1 MRGFPLYFSCRSV
14 GRIRFPTS
22 AFFVP
27 VIISRV
33 GPTRDSRLKR
43 RTRRSS
49 FTNFLPQSM
58 SEVTENQP
66 LLAHED
72 SQVELVS
79 WEGKEDQQNPRCFPT
94 RQKGLILFI
103 LFSVA
108 ILSYRRL
115 DS

>member
-1 MRGFPLYFSCRSV
+1 MRGFPLYFTCRSV
-14 GRIRFPTS
+14 GRISFPTS
-22 AFFVP
+22 AFSVP

-33 GPTRDSRLKR
+33 GPTRDSRPKS

-58 SEVTENQP
+58 SEVTESQP
-66 LLAHED
+66 LLAHEG

-79 WEGKEDQQNPRCFPT
+79 WEGKEDQHNPRCFPT

-108 ILSYRRL
+108 ILSYL
-115 DS
+115 PMDS